1 MDESI
6 SLFDIYTSGRFTKD
20 STVLAGMGDIVLNS
34 PFFGY
39 GYGSIKTSDFSLY
52 EVVSLGGLIGVLVY
66 LFLFILL
73 LFINAKIKDRA
84 IRRYYFYILIIT
96 ILTSMSAPVITA
108 NRVSI
113 VFWILTSFI
122 VMLHDM
128 QFKKSK
134 RVI

>member
-1 MDESI
+1 MW
-6 SLFDIYTSGRFTKD
+6 DI
-20 STVLAGMGDIVLNS
+20 ILNS

-52 EVVSLGGLIGVLVY
+52 EVISLGGLIGVLVY
-66 LFLFILL
+66 LFLFIML

-84 IRRYYFYILIIT
+84 IRHYYFYILIIT

-108 NRVSI
+108 NRVSV

-122 VMLHDM
+122 VMLYAM

-134 RVI
+134 RVV